1 MKQLAGA
8 LVPHPLLVRRAAFCF
23 LALGIGAG
31 SLSSI
36 AGTSGHGDREGPSL
50 LAVEGYGHRLPRGA
64 PRPLISIGCRANG
77 LIPIVVR
84 GSNISSQKSAPLS
97 HEPREARALDLACG
111 LDHV

>member
-1 MKQLAGA
+1 
-8 LVPHPLLVRRAAFCF
+8 
-23 LALGIGAG
+23 
-31 SLSSI
+31 
-36 AGTSGHGDREGPSL
+36 
-50 LAVEGYGHRLPRGA
+50 
-64 PRPLISIGCRANG
+64 LISIGCRANG